1 MNKNKEET
9 NKQTNKEFQ
18 RRLPNWRR
26 IRIRMLRKR
35 WKGKGNEDG
44 NTDGKG
50 MRDRKGDGKE
60 EELPLVI
67 SQIAV
72 TYCHIIVS
80 KLIEGEKLN
89 CISDED
95 I

>member
-1 MNKNKEET
+1 
-9 NKQTNKEFQ
+9 
-18 RRLPNWRR
+18 
-26 IRIRMLRKR
+26 MLRKR

-50 MRDRKGDGKE
+50 MRDGKGDGKE
-60 EELPLVI
+60 EEEELPLII

-80 KLIEGEKLN
+80 KLIEGEKSN

>member
-1 MNKNKEET
+1 
-9 NKQTNKEFQ
+9 
-18 RRLPNWRR
+18 
-26 IRIRMLRKR
+26 MLRWR

-50 MRDRKGDGKE
+50 MRDRKGDRKE
-60 EELPLVI
+60 EELPLII

-80 KLIEGEKLN
+80 
-89 CISDED
+89 S
-95 I
+95 

>member
-1 MNKNKEET
+1 
-9 NKQTNKEFQ
+9 
-18 RRLPNWRR
+18 
-26 IRIRMLRKR
+26 MLRKR
-35 WKGKGNEDG
+35 WKGKENEDG

-50 MRDRKGDGKE
+50 MRDGKGDGKE
-60 EELPLVI
+60 EEEELPLII

-80 KLIEGEKLN
+80 KLIEGEKSN

>member
-1 MNKNKEET
+1 
-9 NKQTNKEFQ
+9 
-18 RRLPNWRR
+18 
-26 IRIRMLRKR
+26 MLRKR

-50 MRDRKGDGKE
+50 MRDGKGDGKK
-60 EELPLVI
+60 EELLLVI
-67 SQIAV
+67 SHIAV

-80 KLIEGEKLN
+80 KLIEGEKSN
-89 CISDED
+89 CISDEN

>member
-1 MNKNKEET
+1 MNKDEEETNKQT

-18 RRLPNWRR
+18 RWLPNLRR
-26 IRIRMLRKR
+26 IKIRMLRKR
-35 WKGKGNEDG
+35 WRGKGNEDG

-50 MRDRKGDGKE
+50 MRDRKGDGKK
-60 EELPLVI
+60 EELLLVI

-80 KLIEGEKLN
+80 
-89 CISDED
+89 
-95 I
+95 